1 MIGVLT
7 MSQGHTV
14 RSRAMPERDGLS
26 GAFCLVRL
34 LSLLEAAKSP
44 LTSAVESVAEA
55 LLVRGDVSEDL
66 VILLDDYRQAAG
78 EQIGFDLPPVG
89 FEVWVCEIA
98 ILACGAEARAGRP
111 PVETALRDARAV
123 WGELSTLAAGV
134 SRTATVVGLRATEEA
149 WQEEDAQV
157 AAAAEGDPGLLDR
170 HLARL
175 RTVGAV
181 NRSALEELV
190 AELGWQPTG
199 PCRGTGCD
207 WPSCSSETEEPL
219 CLHRR
224 GFQPQQTLGA
234 VLRRKKGRPSKPW
247 FVRVMYLEAP
257 DDEPFEILS
266 EVGEMGFET
275 RKIVS
280 YIDGT
285 RVQVDASSTNA
296 RIGLE
301 TEPFRSLAEWRL
313 LEVFAEEL
321 SEQFFEEQWASDY

>member
-1 MIGVLT
+1 
-7 MSQGHTV
+7 MSGTDG
-14 RSRAMPERDGLS
+14 SRA
-26 GAFCLVRL
+26 AFYLMRL
-34 LSLLEAAKSP
+34 LPLLEAVGSSLA
-44 LTSAVESVAEA
+44 SVVDGVIEG
-55 LLVRGDVSEDL
+55 LVARGGVADDL
-66 VILLDDYRQAAG
+66 VIRLDDYRQAAG

-98 ILACGAEARAGRP
+98 ILASGAEARAGRP

-134 SRTATVVGLRATEEA
+134 SRTATAVGLRATEEA

-175 RTVGAV
+175 RTVGSV

-199 PCRGTGCD
+199 PCRGTACD
-207 WPSCSSETEEPL
+207 WPSCSSETEKPL

-234 VLRRKKGRPSKPW
+234 VLRRKKGQPSKPW

-266 EVGEMGFET
+266 EVGETGFET

-321 SEQFFEEQWASDY
+321 SEQFFEEQWASGH